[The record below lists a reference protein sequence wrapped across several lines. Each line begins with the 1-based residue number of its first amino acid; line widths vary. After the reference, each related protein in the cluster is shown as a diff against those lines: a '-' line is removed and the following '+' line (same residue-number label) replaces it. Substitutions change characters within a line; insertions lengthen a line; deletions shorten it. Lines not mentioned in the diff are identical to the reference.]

1 MTCFLTGC
9 YPFFLGSIQRVAN
22 ESAPRPLCR
31 STRLGLHPELR
42 MFLPS
47 ARLSVETRFDGRTL
61 PFSFLR
67 VLSLCQIVSRTRFF

>member
-1 MTCFLTGC
+1 
-9 YPFFLGSIQRVAN
+9 
-22 ESAPRPLCR
+22 
-31 STRLGLHPELR
+31 